1 MILAPVRGLD
11 EPLDSAC
18 RSEYPDHDMKK
29 ISLVQTLAA
38 LVLVVVL
45 PESTLVVAP

>member
-1 MILAPVRGLD
+1 VYLGEV
-11 EPLDSAC
+11 
-18 RSEYPDHDMKK
+18 MKNAR
-29 ISLVQTLAA
+29 LGQTLIA